1 MIDRDFTLSLCA
13 LQEAVQKA
21 TIEAK
26 RVGDERTYS
35 ELRRLAWTTARL
47 VTECGRDQA
56 DEQVAS

>member
-1 MIDRDFTLSLCA
+1 MDKDFVLALCG

-35 ELRRLAWTTARL
+35 ELRRLAWTTASL
-47 VTECGRDQA
+47 MASVARD
-56 DEQVAS
+56 QVAS